1 MSRMKVGKGQG
12 RSSMD
17 YQKGMEVKHLMMM
30 MKVVLPTLKA
40 PGKQALERLCCK
52 LQRSPSWGRR
62 SRVFLYTQA
71 HSGNSISSP
80 AFPAP
85 LMCQVDHVGVGLWL
99 REARAPRYAE
109 KIGRD
114 CAENSVLWSNIVNML
129 CE

>member
-1 MSRMKVGKGQG
+1 LEVKTGQG
-12 RSSMD
+12 KNSMD
-17 YQKGMEVKHLMMM
+17 YQKGKEVKHLMR

-52 LQRSPSWGRR
+52 LQRSPSGGRR
-62 SRVFLYTQA
+62 RRVSLYTQA

-80 AFPAP
+80 AFPVP
-85 LMCQVDHVGVGLWL
+85 LMCQIDHVEVGLWL

-114 CAENSVLWSNIVNML
+114 CAENLVPWSNIVKML
-129 CE
+129 HE